1 MGMEQIGAY
10 YQCYR
15 NKKSLD
21 FVLKNYR
28 KYYPKN
34 SIVLVCDGGDD
45 FTEESYKYSCN
56 YLYDQKIETEKNLIF
71 KNINSAKR
79 FIERLSLNIHHISE
93 NFFILL
99 EDDVY
104 VISAI
109 KSDLN
114 NDINGCNKNEFFSAE
129 ISNLINNKRMRSNQK
144 VYYGAFGGCILK
156 TSFFKDILA
165 DTNKIHSDLKEYFEK
180 SNRAE
185 WASDKILTYLCL
197 INNGTI
203 GHYSGLAETWYPDI
217 EERMNSNSVEVLHQY
232 KEHY

>member
-1 MGMEQIGAY
+1 MEQIGAY

-15 NKKSLD
+15 NKKSLN
-21 FVLKNYR
+21 FVLENYR
-28 KYYPKN
+28 KYYPEN

-45 FTEESYKYSCN
+45 FTEESVKYSCN

-93 NFFILL
+93 DFFILL

-114 NDINGCNKNEFFSAE
+114 NDINGCNRNEFFSE
-129 ISNLINNKRMRSNQK
+129 GISNLINNKRMWPNQK
-144 VYYGAFGGCILK
+144 VYYGSFGGCILR

-165 DTNKIHSDLKEYFEK
+165 DTNKMDSDLEEYFEK
-180 SNRAE
+180 SNQTE